1 MSLFYK
7 NVANP
12 DQVVCDAFAEELK
25 KSPSKIFEQMKNY
38 GPGKD
43 IEESIKSLKSA
54 KEPEEEV
61 KEEKKPEADPH
72 MKDDL

>member
-1 MSLFYK
+1 MT
-7 NVANP
+7 NP
-12 DQVVCDAFAEELK
+12 DKDVCDAFDEELK

-54 KEPEEEV
+54 KEPTE
-61 KEEKKPEADPH
+61 EEKKAEADPH